1 MEDNYI
7 LNNQS
12 NTKEEI
18 FENMDIEENNSYRL
32 SHFLNGNSYNEEIE
46 RKKRNSIFH
55 ESKDLKSGDD
65 TTNSQILDEINSSMI
80 NFNEMHKICKD
91 VSKILYKSTFNFKI
105 KKENFEIKYGN
116 NSKIDYNELLVKVD
130 LYKKAKIEL
139 YENFSRLV
147 KFLEKAKEEILKY
160 FKKESKLEINLN
172 LYTVQSNKN
181 YKNIEYSYKFGKND
195 LENLILF
202 KDIDILNNYE
212 QKNLKEFISYVIQKI
227 KIDKIEF
234 EYKEKKDNSNNSNM
248 FFTIISKNLDKSN
261 EIIKLSHEIR
271 VLEGILIKQLSIKG
285 TKLNTNIHNLILQK
299 IKDLEMEI
307 DNNEIIKNI
316 NDIKNILE
324 QTTVILYIND
334 NEKDDKIILETKMNQ
349 NIEETNYYN
358 FRKGLT
364 KYDRH
369 LFIKEFKVEYNK
381 IKSLIEKY
389 KDVILFIEDI
399 KRRSKEKFPL
409 DKFIIK
415 LIITKSNICQYY
427 IYDESPNPET
437 NKKIYYDKNILTNK
451 DHSGFASFLD
461 DLMKKKIIGK
471 AYQKKK
477 QKNLKKMRIYRK

>member
-1 MEDNYI
+1 ME
-7 LNNQS
+7 
-12 NTKEEI
+12 
-18 FENMDIEENNSYRL
+18 
-32 SHFLNGNSYNEEIE
+32 
-46 RKKRNSIFH
+46 
-55 ESKDLKSGDD
+55 
-65 TTNSQILDEINSSMI
+65 
-80 NFNEMHKICKD
+80 
-91 VSKILYKSTFNFKI
+91 
-105 KKENFEIKYGN
+105 
-116 NSKIDYNELLVKVD
+116 
-130 LYKKAKIEL
+130 LYKKAIIEL

-195 LENLILF
+195 LEKLILF

-271 VLEGILIKQLSIKG
+271 VIKVKLIKQLSIEGVKI
-285 TKLNTNIHNLILQK
+285 NTNIHNLILQK
-299 IKDLEMEI
+299 IQDLEMEI
-307 DNNEIIKNI
+307 DKKEIIKNI

-349 NIEETNYYN
+349 NIEETNYNN

-364 KYDRH
+364 ECDEF
-369 LFIKEFKVEYNK
+369 LFIKELKMEYDK
-381 IKSLIEKY
+381 IRSLIEKY

-399 KRRSKEKFPL
+399 KRRSKEK
-409 DKFIIK
+409 ISI
-415 LIITKSNICQYY
+415 
-427 IYDESPNPET
+427 
-437 NKKIYYDKNILTNK
+437 
-451 DHSGFASFLD
+451 
-461 DLMKKKIIGK
+461 
-471 AYQKKK
+471 
-477 QKNLKKMRIYRK
+477 R